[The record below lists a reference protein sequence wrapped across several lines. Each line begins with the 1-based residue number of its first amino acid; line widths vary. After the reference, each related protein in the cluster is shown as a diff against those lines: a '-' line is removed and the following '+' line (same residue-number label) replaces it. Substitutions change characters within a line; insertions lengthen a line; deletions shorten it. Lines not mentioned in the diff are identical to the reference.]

1 MCIILVYNIKSDHT
15 FTVTDLII
23 IKHFKYS
30 FHCFTDDGKGKWP
43 HAGAIDA
50 ACAMGANVVEKVR
63 IVTFLAHIC
72 QGFQT

>member
-1 MCIILVYNIKSDHT
+1 
-15 FTVTDLII
+15 LII

-30 FHCFTDDGKGKWP
+30 FRYFTDDGKGKWP

-50 ACAMGANVVEKVR
+50 ASAMGANVVEKVR
-63 IVTFLAHIC
+63 IISFLFHIC